1 MGTPVRISL
10 QGAEGR
16 LGRLIVEEMGRVS
29 ETHAIVYAG
38 PVLRHG
44 VLPQCDVVVDVSAA
58 KGTTA
63 LLERLEGQALVV
75 GTTGDLPMDA
85 LSAYAARAPVAI
97 VPNFSVGIP
106 MLLDLL
112 EQAIRCLPDGWQV
125 EVMETHHVHKKDA
138 PSGTAKRLA
147 ASIRKQM
154 GVDAIPVRS
163 LRVGETFG
171 EHTVQLTG
179 PGERLELKHVA
190 TGREVFAIGAVRWA
204 RWLVQQP
211 VGLIQP

>member
-1 MGTPVRISL
+1 MRISL

-16 LGRLIVEEMGRVS
+16 LGRLIVEELARVS
-29 ETHAIVYAG
+29 EAHAVVYAG
-38 PVLRHG
+38 PVLRNG
-44 VLPQCDVVVDVSAA
+44 VLPQCDVVVDVSSAQ
-58 KGTTA
+58 GTES
-63 LLERLEGQALVV
+63 LLERMDGQALVV

-85 LSAYAARAPVAI
+85 IAAYAKRAPVAI

-112 EQAIRCLPDGWQV
+112 EQAIRCLPDGWKL

-154 GVDAIPVRS
+154 GGVEVPVS
-163 LRVGETFG
+163 SQRVGETFG

-190 TGREVFAIGAVRWA
+190 THREVFAIGAVRWA
-204 RWLVQQP
+204 RWLVEQP